1 MIIFMSSHSVVSTLK
16 NSSSGSRTPRC
27 WFGNHVRTT
36 NERHYYHDGIHQHHY
51 HDNSNPVMKCW
62 YYYYYSIR
70 TVVLFVL
77 FWTVMNNYV
86 TGQSLISNIAT
97 QTSSS
102 SFASSVS
109 LLPRQLQSN
118 PNDNNVI
125 RINCGASAR
134 IPVITPPD
142 ISWSKDSYYR
152 SGTISNRCLLSNT
165 TNSNNNQ
172 TGGSIYCTSRYFRSS
187 TYGTPLRYD
196 IPVPYNQASYQL
208 RLHFNEQ
215 VRTDGT

>member
-1 MIIFMSSHSVVSTLK
+1 MIIFMSSHSVVSTLDD
-16 NSSSGSRTPRC
+16 SSGSRTPRC
-27 WFGNHVRTT
+27 WFGNHSRTT
-36 NERHYYHDGIHQHHY
+36 T
-51 HDNSNPVMKCW
+51 
-62 YYYYYSIR
+62 IR

-152 SGTISNRCLLSNT
+152 SGTISNRCL
-165 TNSNNNQ
+165 
-172 TGGSIYCTSRYFRSS
+172 
-187 TYGTPLRYD
+187 
-196 IPVPYNQASYQL
+196 
-208 RLHFNEQ
+208 
-215 VRTDGT
+215 